1 MKKNKITRTTK
12 ILTVFIL
19 IMMMSLQVFNQEEGL
34 TFIKSVFN
42 SKYQF
47 GTTITSLDTPT
58 NLKWKEDSTATA
70 TWDKVENANY
80 YSVNVYIFDIENNL
94 LATLIESSIEKV
106 DNKIIATPLD
116 TKIEAF
122 EIYA

>member
-94 LATLIESSIEKV
+94 LATKKV
-106 DNKIIATPLD
+106 PNFAI
-116 TKIEAF
+116 
-122 EIYA
+122 